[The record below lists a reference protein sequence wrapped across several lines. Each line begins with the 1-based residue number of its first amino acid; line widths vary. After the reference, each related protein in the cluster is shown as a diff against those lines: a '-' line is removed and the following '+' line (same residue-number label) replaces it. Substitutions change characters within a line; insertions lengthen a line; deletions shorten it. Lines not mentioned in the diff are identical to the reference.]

1 MYRDIWL
8 SILQNEQTDTIHLYL
23 ANKNGNWKGHGIG
36 EMRLFT
42 EEIPIRIHQQD
53 SIHSLQI
60 THIME
65 DDTLRG
71 VHDIG
76 LCIKA
81 TP

>member
-8 SILQNEQTDTIHLYL
+8 CILQNERVNTIHLYL
-23 ANKNGNWKGHGIG
+23 ANENGNWKGNGIG

-65 DDTLRG
+65 DDTLKG

-76 LCIKA
+76 ICIKA